1 MQHETSKPDSPEEV
15 TPVEARQGSR
25 VGVWKILAASLVLVV
40 IGFLIMG
47 GLFDSG
53 QAPPPQ

>member
-1 MQHETSKPDSPEEV
+1 MQYETRNTESHEEV
-15 TPVEARQGSR
+15 TPVEARQGRR

-40 IGFLIMG
+40 VGFLIMG

-53 QAPPPQ
+53 QAPPPP